1 MPAVRRQGERNCA
14 DGRGWRRRL
23 EAALGSHRGWRSHP
37 CRHPWHGGEQRR
49 VGEGRLHSAWR
60 GGAGS
65 GDSRGNGHRRCG
77 GSRHFVHPRPRHRD
91 ASRGPDRDR
100 CALAGVRTWN
110 PRRPL
115 CDRISEGQHRTR
127 EYGRGCGRAHDDRAR
142 PRTSASTADGEFRE
156 PKPRHPFA
164 DSPSTSR
171 RRWNPGS
178 RTAGPAS
185 RVSAHLGWVARTRM
199 RCSRSRRS
207 VRPAIPYRT
216 TASCLFRPEQ
226 RALSKRRQ
234 RASPTGSRV
243 TPRRHSPTSPSRFRS
258 AGVASLIAGSW
269 SVVPSRRASPHSASP
284 WRSQSSLAST
294 KPASAPLPS
303 CSRAGCAIRRM
314 ARGLY
319 EREPEFRD
327 CLDRCASV
335 LQDKLGGD
343 IRALLFPASEDTHE
357 SAERELAQTRWT
369 QPCLFA
375 IEMALAKLLAS
386 WGIKPTACVGH
397 SVGEFAAACV
407 AGVFS
412 LEDGLTLVADRA
424 RLMQS
429 VPPGRMLAV
438 VMGRANSHRCW
449 ATGFRWRR

>member
-1 MPAVRRQGERNCA
+1 MGGTNAHAV
-14 DGRGWRRRL
+14 L
-23 EAALGSHRGWRSHP
+23 E
-37 CRHPWHGGEQRR
+37 
-49 VGEGRLHSAWR
+49 
-60 GGAGS
+60 
-65 GDSRGNGHRRCG
+65 
-77 GSRHFVHPRPRHRD
+77 
-91 ASRGPDRDR
+91 
-100 CALAGVRTWN
+100 
-110 PRRPL
+110 
-115 CDRISEGQHRTR
+115 
-127 EYGRGCGRAHDDRAR
+127 
-142 PRTSASTADGEFRE
+142 E
-156 PKPRHPFA
+156 PPP
-164 DSPSTSR
+164 
-171 RRWNPGS
+171 
-178 RTAGPAS
+178 
-185 RVSAHLGWVARTRM
+185 
-199 RCSRSRRS
+199 

-216 TASCLFRPEQ
+216 TASRLFRPEQ

-258 AGVASLIAGSW
+258 AGVASHRRFVVCR
-269 SVVPSRRASPHSASP
+269 SVEEGVAALRQPLAKPVVSHRRSLRAHHCLHVPRQGA
-284 WRSQSSLAST
+284 QYV
-294 KPASAPLPS
+294 
-303 CSRAGCAIRRM
+303 GM

>member
-1 MPAVRRQGERNCA
+1 
-14 DGRGWRRRL
+14 
-23 EAALGSHRGWRSHP
+23 
-37 CRHPWHGGEQRR
+37 
-49 VGEGRLHSAWR
+49 
-60 GGAGS
+60 
-65 GDSRGNGHRRCG
+65 
-77 GSRHFVHPRPRHRD
+77 
-91 ASRGPDRDR
+91 
-100 CALAGVRTWN
+100 
-110 PRRPL
+110 
-115 CDRISEGQHRTR
+115 
-127 EYGRGCGRAHDDRAR
+127 
-142 PRTSASTADGEFRE
+142 
-156 PKPRHPFA
+156 
-164 DSPSTSR
+164 
-171 RRWNPGS
+171 
-178 RTAGPAS
+178 
-185 RVSAHLGWVARTRM
+185 M
-199 RCSRSRRS
+199 RCSRAAAPSDQRFHTGRQPPACFGQNSGRSRSGDNAPRRLALESPRGVTRRRRLHASGRPASLPSSPVRGLSFRRGGRRRTPPALGEASRLSHRRS
-207 VRPAIPYRT
+207 LRAHH
-216 TASCLFRPEQ
+216 CL
-226 RALSKRRQ
+226 
-234 RASPTGSRV
+234 
-243 TPRRHSPTSPSRFRS
+243 H
-258 AGVASLIAGSW
+258 
-269 SVVPSRRASPHSASP
+269 VP
-284 WRSQSSLAST
+284 
-294 KPASAPLPS
+294 
-303 CSRAGCAIRRM
+303 RAGCAIRRM